1 MKKVDLESLKDAA
14 NRLLFDM
21 SDSEY
26 KTLLEEFETIKA
38 QMKIIVEDKS
48 IDSISPM
55 FFPFDVSSDALRE
68 DEPIIPN
75 SREEILKNAKNKV
88 AGQIKLPKVVS

>member
-26 KTLLEEFETIKA
+26 QTLLNEFETIKEE
-38 QMKIIVEDKS
+38 MKIIAEDKS
-48 IDSISPM
+48 IDNTSPM
-55 FFPFDVSSDALRE
+55 VFPFEVSTDLLRE
-68 DEPIIPN
+68 DAPETPN